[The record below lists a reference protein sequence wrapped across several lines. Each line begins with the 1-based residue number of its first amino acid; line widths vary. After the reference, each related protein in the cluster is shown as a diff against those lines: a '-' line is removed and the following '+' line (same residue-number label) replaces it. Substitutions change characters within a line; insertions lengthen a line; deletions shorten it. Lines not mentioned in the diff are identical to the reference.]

1 MKKFLVLGF
10 LLLALSLVLSACGGT
25 GDDASSDE
33 GSNGDESGSEE
44 TFTFKVGHSLTE
56 EHPYQLSLEKFAEN
70 VKERTDGKVKFEI
83 YPLSQLGAERECIE
97 SLTVGTVDMCLSST
111 APLVNFYEP
120 IGVLGL
126 PFLFESRDHAYKV
139 LDGEIGQ
146 ELLSGL
152 EDAGLV
158 GLAWGENGFR
168 HVTNS
173 KKDIKAPEDLKGLK
187 IRVQESPIQLDT
199 FNAIGAQ
206 PTPMAWTEALTAL
219 QQEVVDAQENPAI
232 VGVDYKL
239 YEANQTHMTLT
250 GHVYSAALYLFS
262 KMVWDTVPAD
272 YQEIIKEEAKK
283 AGNYEREL
291 ITKMEEESL
300 KTLKEKGV
308 KIIEDVDKEPFRKAV
323 ESVYDKYGDK
333 FGADRIQKISEMK

>member
-1 MKKFLVLGF
+1 MKKFS
-10 LLLALSLVLSACGGT
+10 LLSILMLALIMILAACGEEE
-25 GDDASSDE
+25 DDTASDGSSD
-33 GSNGDESGSEE
+33 SGSSE

-56 EHPYQLSLEKFAEN
+56 EHPYQLSLEKFAKN
-70 VKERTDGKVKFEI
+70 VEERTDGKVKFDI

-126 PFLFESRDHAYKV
+126 PFLFESREIAYKV

-146 ELLSGL
+146 ELMGGL
-152 EDAGLV
+152 KDVGLV

-168 HVTNS
+168 HITNS
-173 KKDIKAPEDLKGLK
+173 KTDVRTPEDLEGLK

-199 FNAIGAQ
+199 FNELGAQ

-219 QQEVVDAQENPAI
+219 QQGVVDAQENPAI
-232 VGVDYKL
+232 VAVDYKL

-250 GHVYSAALYLFS
+250 GHVYSPAMYLFS
-262 KMVWDTVPAD
+262 QKVWETIPGD
-272 YQEIIKEEAKK
+272 YQKIIKEESEK
-283 AGNYEREL
+283 AGDFEREL
-291 ITKMEEESL
+291 IAK
-300 KTLKEKGV
+300 KEKEALKILRDKGV
-308 KIIEDVDKEPFRKAV
+308 TIIEDIDKDLFREAV
-323 ESVYDKYGDK
+323 QPVYDKYEDK
-333 FGADRIQKISEMK
+333 FGADLIQKVEEME